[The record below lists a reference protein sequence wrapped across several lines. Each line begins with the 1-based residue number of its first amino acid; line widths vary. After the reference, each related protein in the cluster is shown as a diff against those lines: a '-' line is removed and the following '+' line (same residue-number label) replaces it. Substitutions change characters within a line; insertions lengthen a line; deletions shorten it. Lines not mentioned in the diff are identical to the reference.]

1 MTFAGLTNKDG
12 SFLVSR
18 EKIDNFTLKDLI
30 GKNVI
35 GGRQGGM
42 PEMTFEMSLRENG
55 INPKTDLNIDTSI
68 AFAAMQGAFIGGTGD
83 FVTLFEPNA
92 TQVENSGFGYVIAS
106 VGELGGNV
114 PYTAYNARK
123 SYIEKNPKII
133 EGFQRAIN
141 KGLEYVNTHSAEE
154 IATSIMSYFPDTSKN
169 DLISA
174 INRYKKINAWKEN
187 IKISEQDYTRLEE
200 IMKASGELKDEER
213 VSYDKLFITD

>member
-18 EKIDNFTLKDLI
+18 EKIDNFTLTDLI

-42 PEMTFEMSLRENG
+42 PEMTFEMALRENN
-55 INPKTDLNIDTSI
+55 INPKTDLYIDTSI
-68 AFAAMQGAFIGGTGD
+68 SFAAMQGAFIGGTGD

-92 TQVENSGFGYVIAS
+92 TQVEKSGFGYVVAS
-106 VGELGGNV
+106 VGELGGTV

-123 SYIEKNPKII
+123 SYIENNPKII
-133 EGFQRAIN
+133 EGFQKAIN
-141 KGLEYVNTHSAEE
+141 KALEYVNTHSADE
-154 IATSIMSYFPDTSKN
+154 IATSIMSYFPETSKN

-174 INRYKKINAWKEN
+174 INRYKEINAWKEN
-187 IKISEQDYTRLEE
+187 IYISESDYTRLEE
-200 IMKASGELKDEER
+200 IMGASGELNPANH